1 MDNIDFFATQM
12 TQTYFLMQ
20 PKEEL
25 LNLSENVE
33 LYAQKYN
40 QVYEVCKESII
51 KKNKEKRDSVMWPFG
66 EDDNSLNSEII
77 R

>member
-1 MDNIDFFATQM
+1 MENIDFLATQM

-25 LNLSENVE
+25 LNFSESVE

-40 QVYEVCKESII
+40 QVYEICKASII
-51 KKNKEKRDSVMWPFG
+51 ENNKEKRDSVM
-66 EDDNSLNSEII
+66 
-77 R
+77 